1 MTVTFVPVTKE
12 HLPLLRRWMNQAHWQ
27 EWWGKPETELG
38 YIVDMIEGRD
48 STEPYLFHVD
58 ERPVGYIQVWYVKPH
73 QVQEWTKD
81 NPWLL
86 ELPPETVGVDL
97 SIGEADDLAKGYGT
111 AALSQFVGEL
121 RKRGHKEIIID
132 PDPANTRAVRA
143 YLKAG
148 FRPIAHLEGR
158 FNGILLMRHET
169 QQ

>member
-1 MTVTFVPVTKE
+1 VTVTFVPVTKE
-12 HLPLLRRWMNQAHWQ
+12 HLPLLRRWMSQPHWQ
-27 EWWGKPETELG
+27 EWWGEPDTELG
-38 YIVDMIEGRD
+38 YIVAMIEGRD
-48 STEPYLFHVD
+48 STEPYLFQVD

-73 QVQEWTKD
+73 QVEPWTKD
-81 NPWLL
+81 SPWLL

-97 SIGEADDLAKGYGT
+97 SIGEADDLAKGYGA

-121 RKRGHKEIIID
+121 RGRGHAEIIID

-148 FRPIAHLEGR
+148 FRPISHLEGR
-158 FNGILLMRHET
+158 FDGILLMRHET